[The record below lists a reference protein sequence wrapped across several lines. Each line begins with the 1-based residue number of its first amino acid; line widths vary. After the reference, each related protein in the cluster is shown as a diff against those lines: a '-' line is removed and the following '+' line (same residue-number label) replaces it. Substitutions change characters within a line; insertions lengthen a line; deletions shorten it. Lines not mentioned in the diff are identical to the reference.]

1 VKEFE
6 KPGNKAKR
14 KVSECIVKHTKQSY
28 CAKHAKQHKHAKCTK
43 QCKQHLTKHHPH
55 LAKHHRLVVVACD
68 MDRMKKEDEDKR
80 KRQSVRQWESKKITE
95 LTDPN
100 QFPTLVAKN
109 TCITSDKD
117 IKAVTRERAK
127 LSKQVKSVALLD
139 VVHHNDTTTS
149 LVEVLCSAKQ
159 SGFKERARRS
169 RWMER
174 SLESMRRFKKEDALV
189 DENDDDDDNDET
201 ACTNDDAAR
210 LITWTPFSTFGA
222 KILLSQ

>member
-1 VKEFE
+1 
-6 KPGNKAKR
+6 
-14 KVSECIVKHTKQSY
+14 
-28 CAKHAKQHKHAKCTK
+28 
-43 QCKQHLTKHHPH
+43 
-55 LAKHHRLVVVACD
+55 
-68 MDRMKKEDEDKR
+68 MDRKKKEDDDKR
-80 KRQSVRQWESKKITE
+80 KKAVSAVVGAKKIAE
-95 LTDPN
+95 VTDPN

-117 IKAVTRERAK
+117 IKAMMRELAK
-127 LSKQVKSVALLD
+127 LSKQVKSVALLE

-159 SGFKERARRS
+159 SGFKERARSS
-169 RWMER
+169 RLTER

-222 KILLSQ
+222 KILLS